1 LDGKARTV
9 PDLISLLAWGPNG
22 WGDELAMGALVTV
35 GLSIATLPGGIVL
48 GFFLALAKQS
58 RDPLVRLSSQIYT
71 TLFRSMPD
79 LLTLFVVYYGA
90 QFAFSAISNAVF
102 GVGLNFS
109 PFVAGMIALG
119 VVLASYVSE
128 VFLSA
133 FRAIPHGQYE
143 AADAMGLHRWQTL
156 RLIILPQ
163 LIRLALPG
171 LSNLWL
177 GLMKDTAL
185 VSVISLND
193 LLRQT
198 QIAVSSTKQ
207 PFFFYLVACLVYL
220 VFSLIS
226 SVGIHRIDA
235 WATRGT
241 RR

>member
-1 LDGKARTV
+1 
-9 PDLISLLAWGPNG
+9 
-22 WGDELAMGALVTV
+22 MGAFVTIA
-35 GLSIATLPGGIVL
+35 LSIATLPGGLVA
-48 GFFLALAKQS
+48 GFFIALAKQS
-58 RDPLVRLSSQIYT
+58 RDPLIRLSAQIYT

-90 QFAFSAISNAVF
+90 QSLFSAFTNATF

-133 FRAIPHGQYE
+133 LRAIPHGQYE
-143 AADAMGLHRWQTL
+143 AAHAMGLHRWQTL

-185 VSVISLND
+185 VSAITLND
-193 LLRQT
+193 LLRET

-207 PFFFYLVACLVYL
+207 PFFFYFVACMIYL
-220 VFSLIS
+220 AFSLIS

-235 WATRGT
+235 WAARGAH
-241 RR
+241 R